1 LIGIAWDGGGSKLM
15 SMAEEV
21 FPLRKLLALSRPFIP
36 FNLPFQRRSN
46 PLDGGEVEKPSSV
59 SQSLRSI
66 RDVFLPST
74 GGDAEEDLEDDREA
88 LKGEMDAKEDAVGE
102 MGASSRFKLDGG
114 GDVGG
119 DVGVAWGG
127 E

>member
-1 LIGIAWDGGGSKLM
+1 MGWDGGGSKLM
-15 SMAEEV
+15 SMAED
-21 FPLRKLLALSRPFIP
+21 FPLRMLLALFRPFIP

-74 GGDAEEDLEDDREA
+74 GGDAEEDLEDD
-88 LKGEMDAKEDAVGE
+88 
-102 MGASSRFKLDGG
+102 
-114 GDVGG
+114 
-119 DVGVAWGG
+119 
-127 E
+127 